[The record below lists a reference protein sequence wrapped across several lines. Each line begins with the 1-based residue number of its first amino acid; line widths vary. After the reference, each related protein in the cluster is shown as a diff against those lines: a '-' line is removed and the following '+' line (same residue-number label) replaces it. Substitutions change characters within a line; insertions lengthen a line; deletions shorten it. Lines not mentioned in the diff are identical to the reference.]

1 MGNTQGHELD
11 FNKQGVWWG
20 WWFLI
25 GVIMVCAVCVI
36 VTPSSQVNET
46 ESVAIHTTEAAPNP
60 ETFRQRQR
68 LPVDKGQP
76 GQFAERLSSPL
87 SDHERF
93 ATEIRE
99 NYLDYPTD
107 GPFTSPPPIWTSPA
121 PVITS
126 PPPIWTSPAP
136 VITSPPPDTEE
147 PGCPSEIPGEYPDAL
162 DPVFRQ
168 CQSQKL
174 AACYAKCHSI
184 NPLYFLYNP

>member
-1 MGNTQGHELD
+1 MGNNQGHELD

-20 WWFLI
+20 WWILM
-25 GVIMVCAVCVI
+25 GVIIVCAICVI

-46 ESVAIHTTEAAPNP
+46 ESVPIHTTEAAPNP
-60 ETFRQRQR
+60 EPFRQRRR
-68 LPVDKGQP
+68 LPVDKGQS
-76 GQFAERLSSPL
+76 GQFEERLSSPL

-99 NYLDYPTD
+99 NYLDYPTGD
-107 GPFTSPPPIWTSPA
+107 PF
-121 PVITS
+121 TS

-147 PGCPSEIPGEYPDAL
+147 PECPSEIPGEYPDAL
-162 DPVFRQ
+162 DPAFRQ